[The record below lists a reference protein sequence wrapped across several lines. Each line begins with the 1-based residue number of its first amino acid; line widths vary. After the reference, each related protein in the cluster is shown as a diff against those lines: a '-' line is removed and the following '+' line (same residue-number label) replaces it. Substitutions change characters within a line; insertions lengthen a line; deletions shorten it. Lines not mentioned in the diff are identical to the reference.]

1 MLAYGMVLK
10 AVSTATYALLLL
22 LKFLGRE
29 SLYQGR
35 ILRASSSRAAAF
47 GCWTGVF
54 ARKIRHRANLSQYL
68 LQMMLIHES
77 FLDVIA
83 ANLVTVI
90 LDSGDCCLHLA
101 LLLVCLRVVRDGGF
115 FENDAHV
122 DLTGST
128 VLFRSRGCI
137 LV

>member
-1 MLAYGMVLK
+1 MLILLIALSRSFWIVEGYTRVSAFCYQVSEALGRVLAYGMVLK
-10 AVSTATYALLLL
+10 AVSTATNALLLL
-22 LKFLGRE
+22 LEFLRRE

-54 ARKIRHRANLSQYL
+54 AQYL
-68 LQMMLIHES
+68 LQMMLIHEP

-101 LLLVCLRVVRDGGF
+101 LLLLCIRVVNDG
-115 FENDAHV
+115 
-122 DLTGST
+122 
-128 VLFRSRGCI
+128 
-137 LV
+137 

>member
-1 MLAYGMVLK
+1 
-10 AVSTATYALLLL
+10 
-22 LKFLGRE
+22 
-29 SLYQGR
+29 
-35 ILRASSSRAAAF
+35 
-47 GCWTGVF
+47 
-54 ARKIRHRANLSQYL
+54 
-68 LQMMLIHES
+68 MLIHEP
-77 FLDVIA
+77 FPDVIA